1 MNDIVTMTIRLS
13 KADKDRLMKYAREND
28 FSASQ
33 IIRHLI
39 RNHLF

>member
-1 MNDIVTMTIRLS
+1 MNDIALLTIRLPREE
-13 KADKDRLMKYAREND
+13 KEKLMEYARTHD